1 MNMQRTLSH
10 CLLIALALLGATA
23 QENTVNKVPA
33 ATDAD
38 SSRNSLN
45 LPFGQRINVE
55 ISKDLDAKRL
65 KAGDSIEARVT
76 EAVKIN
82 GTTAIPRNSTI
93 RGRVTEATSRS
104 KKDPSTALGLA
115 FDDVVINHAHH
126 PTELLLFLVTSPERT
141 DSALSAPS
149 SGMATP
155 GTGAT
160 VQTAGRVGAGN
171 AMAGISN
178 ADLSARS
185 NNANLEVSNPS
196 TGQFQTAPG
205 AVRGYDDIQ
214 LELPMGDAAQG
225 SRLISTG
232 KDLRLQSGT
241 QFQLRVMSKA
251 ESQKQ

>member
-1 MNMQRTLSH
+1 MNTQRALLQ
-10 CLLIALALLGATA
+10 CLLIALALSGATA
-23 QENTVNKVPA
+23 QENNANKMA
-33 ATDAD
+33 TATDANP
-38 SSRNSLN
+38 SRNTLN
-45 LPFGQRINVE
+45 LPFGTRINVE

-65 KAGDSIEARVT
+65 KAGDSIEARVI

-82 GTTAIPRNSTI
+82 GETVIPRNSTI
-93 RGRVTEATSRS
+93 KGHVTEAITRS
-104 KKDPSTALGLA
+104 KKNPSTALGLA
-115 FDDVVINHAHH
+115 FDDVVINHAQH
-126 PTELLLFLVTSPERT
+126 PTELLLFLVTAPAPT

-178 ADLSARS
+178 ADLGARS
-185 NNANLEVSNPS
+185 NNANLEVSNPR
-196 TGQFQTAPG
+196 TGQFQTAVG

-225 SRLISTG
+225 SRLVSAG
-232 KDLRLQSGT
+232 KDLRLESGT
-241 QFQLRVMSKA
+241 QFQLRVMSKT
-251 ESQKQ
+251 EGSNQ